1 MFALWQRAIA
11 LCHFSQHM
19 LNRNVH
25 GGDVKIFHWK
35 QRDVSNG
42 VAQFHGRW
50 LEVRH
55 LTQ

>member
-35 QRDVSNG
+35 QHDVSNG
-42 VAQFHGRW
+42 VAQFHGGW
-50 LEVRH
+50 LEVCH
-55 LTQ
+55 LAE